1 MPLKLGINRIHTDTH
16 PPKHKDP
23 TYVHSPIQRHQIQRL
38 RKQEPM
44 PPILGVTPSGSVAR
58 LLAYRK
64 DGNPLV
70 DGRLTVRRMRRVDR
84 TVESMCDQV
93 VEAIVCFGVPA
104 PKGRGWF

>member
-1 MPLKLGINRIHTDTH
+1 MARIFCTAADSDT
-16 PPKHKDP
+16 KM
-23 TYVHSPIQRHQIQRL
+23 VHGRARASPRQTL
-38 RKQEPM
+38 RVALNE
-44 PPILGVTPSGSVAR
+44 GSEE
-58 LLAYRK
+58 RK